1 MYTPPHFAMDDLAD
15 QHALIEAN
23 DFAVLVATGS
33 DGLVATHVPMML
45 RRDEGPLGTLYAHL
59 ARPNP
64 QARLAGQE
72 MLAVFSGPHGY
83 VSPSWYLERAINVPT
98 WNYAAVHCY
107 GVVEVHPGE
116 AIELLAAM
124 TDAYEGQR
132 PNGWSVGELDARV
145 RESLPK
151 GVVALRMQIT
161 RIEGKAKLSQNKP
174 RLERERVISEL
185 KAAGE
190 TRLAAVMQTELD
202 KV

>member
-23 DFAVLVATGS
+23 DFAVLVATGP
-33 DGLVATHVPMML
+33 DRMMATHVPMML
-45 RRDEGPLGTLYAHL
+45 CRDEGPLGTLYAHL

-64 QARLAGQE
+64 QAGLAGQE

-98 WNYAAVHCY
+98 WNYTVVHCY
-107 GVVEVHPGE
+107 GVVEVHAGE
-116 AIELLAAM
+116 AIGLLGAM
-124 TDAYEGQR
+124 TDAYEGNRQ
-132 PNGWSVGELDARV
+132 NGWSIGELDARV

-190 TRLAAVMQTELD
+190 DRLAALMQTELNR
-202 KV
+202 V